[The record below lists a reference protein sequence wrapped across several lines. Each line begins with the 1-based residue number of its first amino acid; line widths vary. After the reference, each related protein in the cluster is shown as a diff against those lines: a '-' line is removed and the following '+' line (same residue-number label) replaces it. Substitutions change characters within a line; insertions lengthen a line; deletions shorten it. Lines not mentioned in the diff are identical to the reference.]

1 MMKIKNI
8 YCLSGDEYHDLIETP
23 DGKLYTFHIVP
34 FRPLMQRDLTP
45 VNTQL
50 PTDMYLKAAHAF
62 RPTESYPLA
71 RYGLELESH
80 SHTQDDHGLK
90 EAMAKLESR
99 GAGARGCP
107 SKDRGLDILTGSL
120 SKRALSARLLFAI
133 AFPKGFN
140 FGH

>member
-1 MMKIKNI
+1 MKIKNI
-8 YCLSGDEYHDLIETP
+8 YCLSGDEYHNLIETP

-45 VNTQL
+45 VNTPL

-90 EAMAKLESR
+90 EAMAKLNPAEQEQESAPR
-99 GAGARGCP
+99 
-107 SKDRGLDILTGSL
+107 KTEDWTY
-120 SKRALSARLLFAI
+120 
-133 AFPKGFN
+133 
-140 FGH
+140 